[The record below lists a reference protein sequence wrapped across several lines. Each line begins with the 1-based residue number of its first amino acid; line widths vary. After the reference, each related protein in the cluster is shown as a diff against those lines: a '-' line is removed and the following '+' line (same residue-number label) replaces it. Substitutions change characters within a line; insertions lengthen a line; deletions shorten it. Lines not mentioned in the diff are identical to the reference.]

1 MAGHVSVLFSD
12 YNEIWGSLSE
22 MYWAQQTSVLITRHP
37 LSSVEEIVSLFC
49 PQCLARYSEEEATAS
64 FGRCPLCKECSTC
77 FSTMATDA
85 SFCGLCLAPSQSE
98 LSNLHKTISE
108 QQEQLFKALLN
119 NLKSLSVGSEQKSPD
134 TRRNDQGVW
143 QMEELKK
150 KLETTVDAEN
160 SSQQRTLATAKD
172 AVDKVGAAVALAN
185 VDSSSVLVAAQQG
198 VRLRSKRALRSK
210 QDSRTGRMNI
220 LVQPKTLPLEGDSSL
235 KLQKGKWWVKD
246 SSAIHELPFVSVV
259 ALPNKTVLLQQS
271 GPCFVELCIT
281 NPKMTEVRVSFFSDR
296 LSKGFEPYM
305 RLDRL
310 GVTETV
316 QAANR
321 LRASTRLLPDA
332 QSAVPTGETAT
343 AHQLDLL
350 IGGFEDELL
359 KDMEDETTT
368 SSTTTGTSKN
378 DTPPTGTSG
387 STSEDAK
394 ASEADASD
402 GREVTSAVSWTHRI
416 VHNKAFVR
424 IPVSLPAY
432 APSLHTELHLHC
444 QLDLGSG
451 AAIDLP
457 FKVLFSIES

>member
-160 SSQQRTLATAKD
+160 SCQQRTLATAKD
-172 AVDKVGAAVALAN
+172 AVDNVGAAVALAN

-259 ALPNKTVLLQQS
+259 SLPNTAVLLQQS

-281 NPKMTEVRVSFFSDR
+281 NPKMTEVRVSFFSDQ
-296 LSKGFEPYM
+296 LSKGFEPYL

-316 QAANR
+316 HAANR
-321 LRASTRLLPDA
+321 LRASTRLLPD
-332 QSAVPTGETAT
+332 ETAT
-343 AHQLDLL
+343 TQQLDLL

-359 KDMEDETTT
+359 KDMDDETT
-368 SSTTTGTSKN
+368 SSTTNGTRQH

-394 ASEADASD
+394 ASEADASE
-402 GREVTSAVSWTHRI
+402 GREATTAASWTHRI

-457 FKVLFSIES
+457 FKVLFLIES

>member
-1 MAGHVSVLFSD
+1 MTSHVSVLFSD

-64 FGRCPLCKECSTC
+64 LGRCPLCKECSTC
-77 FSTMATDA
+77 FSTLTTDA
-85 SFCGLCLAPSQSE
+85 SFCGMCLAQSPQEQSNIHSTVSQ
-98 LSNLHKTISE
+98 
-108 QQEQLFKALLN
+108 QQELLFKALLN
-119 NLKSLSVGSEQKSPD
+119 NLKSLSAGSDQKVPD
-134 TRRNDQGVW
+134 TRKREQGVW
-143 QMEELKK
+143 QMEELRK
-150 KLETTVDAEN
+150 KLETTVNAD
-160 SSQQRTLATAKD
+160 SSGQQTTLLIAKN
-172 AVDKVGAAVALAN
+172 AVDKVEVAVALAN
-185 VDSSSVLVAAQQG
+185 ADGSSVLVATQQG

-246 SSAIHELPFVSVV
+246 SSAIHELPFVAVV
-259 ALPNKTVLLQQS
+259 ALPNKAVLVQQS
-271 GPCFVELCIT
+271 EPCFIELCIT

-296 LSKGFEPYM
+296 LNEGFEPYL

-310 GVTETV
+310 GATETV

-321 LRASTRLLPDA
+321 LRASTRLLSDS
-332 QSAVPTGETAT
+332 QHVGPTGETASQ
-343 AHQLDLL
+343 QLDLL

-359 KDMEDETTT
+359 KDMDEETT
-368 SSTTTGTSKN
+368 SAAGTRKEA
-378 DTPPTGTSG
+378 PPVSG
-387 STSEDAK
+387 PVD
-394 ASEADASD
+394 ADASE
-402 GREVTSAVSWTHRI
+402 GREATTAVSWTHRI

-424 IPVSLPAY
+424 IPVDMPAHV
-432 APSLHTELHLHC
+432 PSLHTELHLFC
-444 QLDLGSG
+444 QVDLGSG

-457 FKVLFSIES
+457 FKVLFTMVS